1 MLRTLKSGV
10 MNFLLPDRNRFWG
23 NRFSLFEIW
32 HERLGNKGF
41 YTEKKMRLAPSSAWR
56 KSFSCIR
63 YCEKNK
69 EFSLSVKKI
78 QIPILITLAR
88 KSEKAIFSQDRIIRS
103 LIDCIGLPEGRN
115 KLWLV
120 IHFLDIHLTS
130 ELE

>member
-1 MLRTLKSGV
+1 MRDWVIKV
-10 MNFLLPDRNRFWG
+10 
-23 NRFSLFEIW
+23 
-32 HERLGNKGF
+32 F

-103 LIDCIGLPEGRN
+103 LIDFIGLPEGRN
-115 KLWLV
+115 KL
-120 IHFLDIHLTS
+120 
-130 ELE
+130 